1 MSRVGEWLSHPWIR
15 HCYGPYAVPVLRV
28 VRATA
33 FVLLAVSPLTVAH
46 AQSARPAAPNTALAA
61 VADDFVRTTL
71 SFTPAFAV
79 MVGLHEWKD
88 PASGKAVSLDTLLD
102 DFSPSELARQRRY
115 LTDIQ
120 RRLATIPRE
129 RLDPQSQ
136 ADYDVIA
143 RNVALLLFGLD
154 EERFF
159 ETRPQMYAEVLGNAI
174 FSPMSLEYADK
185 ATRATHVV
193 ARIRQVP
200 RFLADARR
208 SLKATNPVYTKV
220 ALGEADGMFG
230 LITQVAPALAKGTV
244 AEAPLAAATKPALDA
259 VNEFKVFVKDTLPHR
274 AEVNWRMGASRY
286 ATKWKY
292 LLAGSTT
299 PDVMLRVAQDSIR
312 VTRQQMLALA
322 RPLHDEWFPEHHHA
336 GSGDTLLNAIVGET
350 MARIGNEHSPR
361 DSLFQVTNRDVAM
374 LERVVRD
381 QSILSIDRLPN
392 VEVIPTPVFMRGI
405 FAVAGAQFAPIFQ
418 PKLASFYWVT
428 PIDPATPEARAESR
442 LREYNRYK
450 MLDLS
455 IHEGVPGHLTQGTYA
470 ALVTPEW
477 RRVLRGVYSNTPYV
491 EGWAVYAEHV
501 MIHDAG
507 VNGGDP
513 VKMQLTYLKSMLRV
527 YQNAMLDILLHTRNL
542 PGDSAVTMMM
552 RDGFQERA
560 EAEAKLQ
567 RAQLDYV
574 QLETY
579 MAGVYDWMAFRTE
592 TMRREG
598 SAFDMCRFHDT
609 VLMYGALPVPEV
621 RRLYFA
627 QVRPELPPG
636 AMRCAAAKGTKGT
649 ATP

>member
-1 MSRVGEWLSHPWIR
+1 MPAHRL
-15 HCYGPYAVPVLRV
+15 

-33 FVLLAVSPLTVAH
+33 LALFAVSPLTIAR
-46 AQSARPAAPNTALAA
+46 AQSARPAAPTTALAA

-71 SFTPAFAV
+71 SFTPAVAV

-88 PASGKAVSLDTLLD
+88 PASGRTVSLDTLLD
-102 DFSPSELARQRRY
+102 DFSPSELQRQRRY
-115 LTDIQ
+115 LTGI
-120 RRLATIPRE
+120 RSRLATIQRE
-129 RLDPQSQ
+129 RLDPQSR
-136 ADYDVIA
+136 ADHDVIA
-143 RNVALLLFGLD
+143 RNVALLLFALD

-159 ETRPQMYAEVLGNAI
+159 ETHPQMYAEVLGNAI
-174 FSPMSLEYADK
+174 FSPMALEYADK

-193 ARIRQVP
+193 ARLRQVP
-200 RFLADARR
+200 RFLADARH
-208 SLKATNPVYTKV
+208 SLKATNPVYTRV
-220 ALGEADGMFG
+220 ALEEAEGLFG
-230 LITQVAPALAKGTV
+230 LITQVAPTLAKGTV

-259 VNEFKVFVKDTLPHR
+259 VNEFRTFVKDTLPHR
-274 AEVNWRMGASRY
+274 GEVDWRMGVSRY

-292 LLAGSTT
+292 FLAGATT
-299 PDVMLRVAQDSIR
+299 PDVMLRIAQDSIR

-322 RPLHDEWFPEHHHA
+322 RPLHDQWFPEHHHG

-350 MARIGNEHSPR
+350 MARIGTEHTHR
-361 DSLFQVTNRDVAM
+361 DSLLQVTKRDLAQLEGVARD
-374 LERVVRD
+374 ER
-381 QSILSIDRLPN
+381 ILSISQLPN
-392 VEVIPTPVFMRGI
+392 VEVIPTPVFMRGVFGI
-405 FAVAGAQFAPIFQ
+405 AGAQFAPIFQ
-418 PKLASFYWVT
+418 PTLASFYWVT
-428 PIDPATPEARAESR
+428 PIDPATPDARAESR

-477 RRVLRGVYSNTPYV
+477 RRVLRSVYGNTPYM
-491 EGWAVYAEHV
+491 EGWAVYAEHM

-579 MAGVYDWMAFRTE
+579 MAGVHDWMGFRAE
-592 TMRREG
+592 AMRREG
-598 SAFDMCRFHDT
+598 KGFDLCRFHDT

-621 RRLYFA
+621 RKLYFA
-627 QVRPELPPG
+627 HVRPELPPS
-636 AMRCAAAKGTKGT
+636 AMRCGGGKGTRSAARGGQ
-649 ATP
+649 